1 MAVEVVAQ
9 IVVLGITV
17 GRNPNCSAVDPP
29 LRKAAGT
36 LCASGREYGRES
48 REELKICDNEGKTCE
63 AVRTG
68 FLNGS
73 LL

>member
-1 MAVEVVAQ
+1 MPAYNKRFCEMAVEVVAQ

-36 LCASGREYGRES
+36 LDASGRQRSGHQN
-48 REELKICDNEGKTCE
+48 KK
-63 AVRTG
+63 
-68 FLNGS
+68 
-73 LL
+73 